1 MLPTFKLNI
10 ERWKYNPHFELWV
23 SNMGHIR
30 NKDKKDIAP
39 KVFPNGYMGVKVRGS
54 INNYMLLHRVVML
67 TWKPTPE
74 AEKLTVDHLDHNK
87 RNNALSNLEWVSQTE
102 NLRRAKVD
110 YMDNAT
116 VKNEK
121 IIIKEKKKKR
131 VTKKIILGLYVYSN
145 HKAHKMES
153 TFIPISQPEKIH
165 EVLAPYYGRVPDMS
179 KNGIDKI
186 VKAIFDG
193 TNTAGV
199 KKYCNFYFQAKVE
212 TIIEEITE
220 IQYKRKDE

>member
-1 MLPTFKLNI
+1 MFILPALKLNI

-39 KVFPNGYMGVKVRGS
+39 KAFPNGYMGVKVRGS

-116 VKNEK
+116 VKDEK

-131 VTKKIILGLYVYSN
+131 VTKKTILGLYVYSN
-145 HKAHKMES
+145 HKAYKMEP
-153 TFIPISQPEKIH
+153 TFIPISQPEKFTRYWLLIMA
-165 EVLAPYYGRVPDMS
+165 EFQICQRRVLI
-179 KNGIDKI
+179 K
-186 VKAIFDG
+186 
-193 TNTAGV
+193 
-199 KKYCNFYFQAKVE
+199 
-212 TIIEEITE
+212 
-220 IQYKRKDE
+220 